1 MTSPAPH
8 PIPDARAAL
17 VFLATINAGVNPRID
32 LDGDGC
38 LTVELHDGW
47 TLWAEVNADPN
58 DDEVRR
64 GATKVAVIP
73 DGGTLTVPVDTINW
87 AEAAVGYRHGLDIG
101 DPWTEEA
108 WAESVVLDETVNA
121 ALLALEAEVWRYAGI
136 VARNLPTIVSA
147 GEIIAPVYGGTI
159 PWEQL
164 R

>member
-1 MTSPAPH
+1 MTDPQIH

-47 TLWAEVNADPN
+47 TLWVEVNADPN
-58 DDEVRR
+58 DDEVCR
-64 GATKVAVIP
+64 GATPPTGHRDRFEGRYGA
-73 DGGTLTVPVDTINW
+73 TLTW
-87 AEAAVGYRHGLDIG
+87 AEAAVAYRHGLDTG